1 MTPHEIKGVMTGVVV
16 SAVILVAMFTAGRIY
31 RNQYERETQ
40 PGINRS
46 LLKTWRPKAKLF
58 LSKLCS
64 MPQRINAPDVF
75 PFFRQF
81 IVH

>member
-40 PGINRS
+40 PGTKS
-46 LLKTWRPKAKLF
+46 LAPENVAAKGEVISLKAVL
-58 LSKLCS
+58 
-64 MPQRINAPDVF
+64 NAAADK
-75 PFFRQF
+75 RA
-81 IVH
+81 